1 MAPWQEPPH
10 EEGSPSL
17 NKVLRKHQV
26 GRIRGGPARGRLR
39 RCRLTAGAGARAGV
53 AVLAVED
60 DVVAAAE
67 RLTGFDEVRAGGA
80 LVGRRRGRQQGGES
94 EKGAGQNELDQ
105 SLLHV
110 VTSLKAMA
118 VRADGRRQDTRSR
131 RKSEADPH
139 RSDFRMTRFGIGKRN
154 PKTEAWTICLPV
166 LRFPAPGRKDL
177 RSMKKNLV

>member
-1 MAPWQEPPH
+1 MKQRREVGSGAEPWT
-10 EEGSPSL
+10 
-17 NKVLRKHQV
+17 V
-26 GRIRGGPARGRLR
+26 RGGPARGRLR

-105 SLLHV
+105 GLLHV
-110 VTSLKAMA
+110 VTSLKTMPSGRTVG
-118 VRADGRRQDTRSR
+118 VRIRAPAGRA
-131 RKSEADPH
+131 KPIP
-139 RSDFRMTRFGIGKRN
+139 IGA
-154 PKTEAWTICLPV
+154 TS
-166 LRFPAPGRKDL
+166 G
-177 RSMKKNLV
+177 

>member
-60 DVVAAAE
+60 DVVAAAAE
-67 RLTGFDEVRAGGA
+67 RPAGLEEVRAGGA
-80 LVGRRRGRQQGGES
+80 LVGRRLGRQQGGES

-105 SLLHV
+105 GLLHV
-110 VTSLKAMA
+110 VTSLKTMPSGRTVG
-118 VRADGRRQDTRSR
+118 VRIRAPAGRA
-131 RKSEADPH
+131 KPIP
-139 RSDFRMTRFGIGKRN
+139 IGA
-154 PKTEAWTICLPV
+154 TS
-166 LRFPAPGRKDL
+166 G
-177 RSMKKNLV
+177 